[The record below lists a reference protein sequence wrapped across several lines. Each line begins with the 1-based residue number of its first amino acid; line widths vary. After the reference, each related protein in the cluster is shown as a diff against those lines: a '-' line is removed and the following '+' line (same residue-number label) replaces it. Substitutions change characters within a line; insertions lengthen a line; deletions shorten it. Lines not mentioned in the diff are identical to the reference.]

1 MAFSFTKRNTTY
13 NKFVLQHDESDC
25 GIACLLSIIK
35 YYNGS
40 GSLERLRE
48 LSGTSIQGTS
58 MLGLQQAASIYGL
71 QADAFEVD
79 DIKLFKEEAT
89 FPCILHVV
97 IDEKLEHYVVC
108 LNQPS
113 DNKVNIF
120 DPAIGFEIWSMT
132 RLLNN
137 WKSRVVLLFQ
147 PTDTFQR
154 VSDERN
160 SKLLWIKNI
169 LENDWPLFIIAIVL
183 GIILAILG
191 LSTAIFSQKLLDEI
205 LPKHQIQRFWVGIC
219 FLTILLFSR
228 AAINYLRTFFLLRQ
242 SRDFNNRVLEDFYN
256 KLLHLPQ
263 SFFNGRK
270 TGEII
275 ARINDTRRIQS
286 VISFLT
292 GNVVIDLLVILVST
306 VFLLNYSLIIGLV
319 SLISIPL
326 YIMLV
331 YLFSDKILLNQKLVM
346 KNYANSES
354 QFVDAISGISDIKVA
369 NKESFF
375 SKVGTIIYSSF
386 QEKNYDLGLL
396 GNRYGFWN
404 EIINAGLLIGILI
417 LSTLSV
423 LNNTIKIGE
432 MMAIITIGSGMIGS
446 VGRLV
451 TTNIQLQEAKVAFER
466 MFEFSSMSPEKTSYD
481 VENSV
486 SGTKMTVNSID
497 IKNLAFRFPGKSQL
511 LTNVNV
517 TLNKG
522 HFVALIGEVGSGKSI
537 FFQILQKFQEYEK
550 GEIIVNDKIS
560 FRDISPSV
568 WRSSIGVVSQDIKIF
583 NSNVLENIVLGDIM
597 LEGESAISFC
607 NEFGFNKFFESFPQG
622 YLTIV
627 GEDGVHL
634 SGGQKQLVALARALF
649 RKPSILI
656 LDEATSAMDKKTEL
670 FVLDLI
676 EKIKSDCCVI
686 MVTHRSNIENVA
698 DNVYMLQ
705 DGVSSLVR

>member
-1 MAFSFTKRNTTY
+1 MAFSFTKRNTK
-13 NKFVLQHDESDC
+13 NNEFVLQHDESDC
-25 GIACLLSIIK
+25 GVACLLSIIK

-58 MLGLQQAASIYGL
+58 MLGLQQAASIFGL

-79 DIKLFKEEAT
+79 DIELFKEEAT

-132 RLLNN
+132 KLLHN
-137 WKSRVVLLFQ
+137 WKSRAVLLFQ
-147 PTDTFQR
+147 PSDTFQR

-169 LENDWPLFIIAIVL
+169 LENDWPLLIIAIVL

-292 GNVVIDLLVILVST
+292 GNVVIDVLVILVST
-306 VFLLNYSLIIGLV
+306 VFLFNYSLLIGLV

-375 SKVGTIIYSSF
+375 SKVGTIFYSSF
-386 QEKNYDLGLL
+386 QDKNYDLGLL

-451 TTNIQLQEAKVAFER
+451 TTNIQLQEARVAFER
-466 MFEFSSMSPEKTSYD
+466 MFEFSSLSPEKTSYD
-481 VENSV
+481 VENKV

-511 LTNVNV
+511 LTDVNL
-517 TLNKG
+517 TLKKG

-568 WRSSIGVVSQDIKIF
+568 WRSSIGIVSQDIKIF

-607 NEFGFNKFFESFPQG
+607 NEFGFNKFFESFPLG

-649 RKPSILI
+649 RKPSLLI

-705 DGVSSLVR
+705 DGVSRLVR

>member
-1 MAFSFTKRNTTY
+1 M
-13 NKFVLQHDESDC
+13 
-25 GIACLLSIIK
+25 
-35 YYNGS
+35 
-40 GSLERLRE
+40 
-48 LSGTSIQGTS
+48 
-58 MLGLQQAASIYGL
+58 
-71 QADAFEVD
+71 
-79 DIKLFKEEAT
+79 
-89 FPCILHVV
+89 
-97 IDEKLEHYVVC
+97 
-108 LNQPS
+108 
-113 DNKVNIF
+113 NIF

-137 WKSRVVLLFQ
+137 WKSRAVLLFQ

-169 LENDWPLFIIAIVL
+169 LENDWPLLIIAIVL

-292 GNVVIDLLVILVST
+292 GNVVIDVLVILVST
-306 VFLLNYSLIIGLV
+306 VFLFNYSLLIGLV

-354 QFVDAISGISDIKVA
+354 QFVDAISGISDIKMA

-386 QEKNYDLGLL
+386 QDKNYDLGLL

-404 EIINAGLLIGILI
+404 EIMNAGLLIGILI

-451 TTNIQLQEAKVAFER
+451 TTNIQLQEARVAFER
-466 MFEFSSMSPEKTSYD
+466 MFEFSSLSPEKTSYD
-481 VENSV
+481 GENKV
-486 SGTKMTVNSID
+486 SGTNMTVNSID

-511 LTNVNV
+511 LTDVNL

-550 GEIIVNDKIS
+550 GEIIINDKIS
-560 FRDISPSV
+560 LRDISPSV

-649 RKPSILI
+649 RKPSLLI

-686 MVTHRSNIENVA
+686 MITHRSNIENMA
-698 DNVYMLQ
+698 DEVYMLQ
-705 DGVSSLVR
+705 DGVSSLVQ